1 MAQIANIV
9 VKKANDTA
17 DVTYTAV
24 TGSAGDDSPAIWRNN
39 AVGVKVNQ
47 RPELRLSSKGT
58 ANGRRASKMNFVYPV
73 METTPAGDV
82 VIDYITIVVDAK
94 VTQNA
99 TEATIAEA
107 VYQGLNL
114 AGSLLIKQSITSGF
128 APRS

>member
-1 MAQIANIV
+1 MSQIDNIV
-9 VKKANDTA
+9 VKKSDDSTDA
-17 DVTYTAV
+17 TYTAV

-39 AVGVKVNQ
+39 DVGEKVNQ
-47 RPELRLSSKGT
+47 RPELRLSSKAT

-73 METTPAGDV
+73 LQTTSAGDV
-82 VIDYITIVVDAK
+82 VTDYITIVVDAK

-99 TEATIAEA
+99 TEAQINEA

-114 AGSLLIKQSITSGF
+114 AGSLLIKQSIASGF